1 MSQPIRDIAGLRA
14 VYGEPSDRARP
25 KQLDRL
31 DQHARHFISLS
42 PFCVVATASA
52 DGMVDASPK
61 GDAPGFVQVANDRT
75 LLFPDR
81 PGNNRV
87 DGHTNLMSNPGIGL
101 LFFIPGLRETLRVN
115 GTAELITDPARLAD
129 LSAQGKPPKVALVV
143 SVREVYMHC
152 GKAMIRS
159 KIWDPASQIAPDAFP
174 SLGQVLADQIDGVD
188 PVQADRDTEQAYRE
202 KLY

>member
-1 MSQPIRDIAGLRA
+1 MTQPIHDIEALRA
-14 VYGEPSDRARP
+14 VYGVPSDRARL

-31 DQHARHFISLS
+31 DQHARRFISMS

-61 GDAPGFVQVANDRT
+61 GDAPGFTQVVDDHT

-87 DGHTNLMSNPGIGL
+87 DGHMNLMSNPGIGL

-115 GTAELITDPARLAD
+115 GTAELSTDPARLQ
-129 LSAQGKPPKVALVV
+129 LLTAQGKPPKAALIV
-143 SVREVYMHC
+143 SVQEVYMHC

-159 KIWDPASQIAPDAFP
+159 KIWDPASQIAPGAFP

-188 PVQADRDTEQAYRE
+188 AAQAERDTEEAYRE